1 MAQERAGEGR
11 QRLAKNLGMRKT
23 KATAHLL
30 DEKPFERM
38 SIAILAIYEAFM
50 PMPRLHGDHPKASFA
65 IRTLLTARTS
75 GPIADFS
82 YR

>member
-30 DEKPFERM
+30 DEKPFERT
-38 SIAILAIYEAFM
+38 SIALSAIYECLQSL
-50 PMPRLHGDHPKASFA
+50 PRLHGHHPKASFA
-65 IRTLLTARTS
+65 IRTLLIARTS
-75 GPIADFS
+75 GPVTVFD
-82 YR
+82 Y